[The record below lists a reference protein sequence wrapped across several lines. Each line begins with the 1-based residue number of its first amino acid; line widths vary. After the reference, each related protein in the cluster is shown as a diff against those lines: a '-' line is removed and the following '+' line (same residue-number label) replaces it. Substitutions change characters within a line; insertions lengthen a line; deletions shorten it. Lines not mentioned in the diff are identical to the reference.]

1 MKKIALG
8 AAGLMLVA
16 SMGLEFSATRAYAN
30 KVDCDKV
37 MAEVGAGKKGA
48 EIAKDLNISTSSVY
62 RCKKKAKAG
71 ASSASASSS
80 SAAPASSPAAASP
93 ATGASPAAAASRATT
108 KPKKHK
114 NSKSDA
120 SPSPATAASPGM

>member
-8 AAGLMLVA
+8 AAGLMLVV

-71 ASSASASSS
+71 ASSA
-80 SAAPASSPAAASP
+80 PASSGS
-93 ATGASPAAAASRATT
+93 AAAASSPTT

-120 SPSPATAASPGM
+120 SPSPAAAASPGM